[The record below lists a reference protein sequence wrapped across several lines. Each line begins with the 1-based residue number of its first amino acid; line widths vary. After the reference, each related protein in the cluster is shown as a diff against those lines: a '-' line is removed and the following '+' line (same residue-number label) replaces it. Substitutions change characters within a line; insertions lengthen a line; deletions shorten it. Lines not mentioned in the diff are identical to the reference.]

1 MEVRHKAK
9 KSLGQNFLQDDN
21 IARKIVDSLKIS
33 EEDSIL
39 EIGPGQGALTKHILE
54 ASPKRLV
61 LIEKDRYLAPALAE
75 EYPVAE
81 VIQEDALKFLW
92 EELDPSEKWKIVG
105 NLPYNVASKLM
116 WDIAAKSPAVNCV
129 FMVQHEVGL
138 RITAEQGSKKYG
150 GISAWIQSF
159 CQTQY
164 LFKVPP
170 TVFKPKPKVDSAVI
184 KFYLRPDLEKPSDP
198 EGLARI
204 IKFCFQFRRKQLGK
218 ILKSFVS
225 DSLLQWMEEEGI
237 SLKDRPEA
245 LSPVQFQG
253 LYNCIKN
260 DFPS

>member
-1 MEVRHKAK
+1 MQVRHKAK

-21 IARKIVDSLKIS
+21 IARKIVDSLKIT
-33 EEDSIL
+33 EKDSVI

-54 ASPKRLV
+54 AGPKKLM
-61 LIEKDRYLAPALAE
+61 LIEMDRYLAPALE
-75 EYPVAE
+75 KEYPAAE
-81 VIQEDALKFLW
+81 VIQQDALKFIW
-92 EELDPSEKWKIVG
+92 EDLDSEQNWKIIG

-116 WDIAAKSPAVNCV
+116 WDIASKSPAVNCV

-138 RITAEQGSKKYG
+138 RITAGQGSKKYG
-150 GISAWIQSF
+150 GISAWIKSY
-159 CQTQY
+159 CETQY

-184 KFYLRPDLEKPSDP
+184 KFYSLPNNEKPSDP
-198 EGLARI
+198 EGLAGL
-204 IKFCFQFRRKQLGK
+204 IKYCFQYRRKQLGK
-218 ILKSFVS
+218 ILKSFIS

-245 LSPVQFQG
+245 LSPLQFQG
-253 LYNCIKN
+253 LFNCIKN